1 MRLSTTKR
9 LLYAAV
15 LLLPAALRSQS
26 FTASLVGDVTDASG
40 AAIPNVAI
48 FATNV
53 ATNQKIETR
62 SDTIGRYVL
71 SPLQPGVYTLEAS
84 TAGFKRFVQTSL
96 NLAVGQQAR
105 LDIALTVGEVTENV
119 TVEASATTIET
130 STSTLGKVVSNRAII
145 DLPLNSRNIYS
156 LIYLTPGVAGSIG
169 NNYNSMSYSVN
180 GARASMMDTLIDG
193 VTASHPTVQ
202 GYLQR
207 KATDRDRWLAGM
219 RRLRDKI
226 YGGAIS

>member
-169 NNYNSMSYSVN
+169 NNY
-180 GARASMMDTLIDG
+180 
-193 VTASHPTVQ
+193 
-202 GYLQR
+202 
-207 KATDRDRWLAGM
+207 
-219 RRLRDKI
+219 
-226 YGGAIS
+226 